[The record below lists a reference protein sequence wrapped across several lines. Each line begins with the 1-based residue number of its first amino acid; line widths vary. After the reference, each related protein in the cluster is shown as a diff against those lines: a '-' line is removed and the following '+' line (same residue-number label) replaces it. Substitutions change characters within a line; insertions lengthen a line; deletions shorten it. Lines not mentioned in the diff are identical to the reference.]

1 MMENRM
7 MTGNRVDCL
16 YRVSADKQ
24 GKFDIPLVFMFDR
37 FWQADG
43 ESEKTSIRTKPALGQ
58 LVEDGGFK
66 GGLAPYGYDLVK
78 SGRFHKRKHEVF
90 ELAVN
95 EAEAAVVRIIF
106 DKYVHEGFGA
116 QRIATYLNNLGYRAR
131 TGKMWHHAAV
141 RSVSEIKQ
149 LLWRDLQ
156 HLAELEDHVEG
167 NAYVSQLNGADMTAV
182 DVHQLGQLE
191 LGELFPLPIK
201 NHVQTEFFI
210 ELLVFFPHFRHLCQ
224 YLRGVFCEYKPC
236 ETSVTLLTQ
245 VVSLATMS
253 VLYRKGDIFMKKAIC
268 FLLALA
274 MMLSLCACGGA
285 SANNAD
291 ADGENTAPQQ
301 EQAGSAD
308 ETPDEPAEEEAPA
321 ESDRWHIDHYVDNF
335 QQPTDESYIANMTPF
350 VGTFSNSATRDSLL
364 YVKVV
369 ADAKDAAFFL
379 YEYGRDNPVKNSSS
393 NYTDPYNITMR
404 LADGTETA
412 MTGTM
417 YCGGD
422 RVYVD
427 DAYYDAEIAAL
438 NQEDTTVAFYIEDA
452 ERTVSHYL
460 FTIETS
466 NFPELYQ
473 ELV

>member
-1 MMENRM
+1 MIENRM

-24 GKFDIPLVFMFDR
+24 GKFDILLVFMFDR

-43 ESEKTSIRTKPALGQ
+43 ESEKTSIRTKTALGQ

-78 SGRFHKRKHEVF
+78 SGRFNKRKHEVF

-236 ETSVTLLTQ
+236 KTSVTLLTQ

-274 MMLSLCACGGA
+274 MMLSLCACGA
-285 SANNAD
+285 PAANAD
-291 ADGENTAPQQ
+291 ANGENTAQQQ

-308 ETPDEPAEEEAPA
+308 ETPDEPAEEETPA

-427 DAYYDAEIAAL
+427 DAYYDAVIAAL